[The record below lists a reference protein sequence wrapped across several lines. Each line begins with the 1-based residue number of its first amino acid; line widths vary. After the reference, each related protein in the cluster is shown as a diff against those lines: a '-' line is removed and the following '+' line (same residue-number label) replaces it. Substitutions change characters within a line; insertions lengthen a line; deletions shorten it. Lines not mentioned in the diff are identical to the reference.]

1 MNRLTGDQLAFLERF
16 SRTPDA
22 RSLAEILGAELRSV
36 EKDLRSQTGDLL
48 MRAQG
53 DAIRLD
59 WLIEKLSARQP
70 SQPVPRMAPRR
81 ADVDFDRA

>member
-53 DAIRLD
+53 EAVRLD
-59 WLIEKLSARQP
+59 WLLDKLSTRQP
-70 SQPVPRMAPRR
+70 SQPAPRTVPRR
-81 ADVDFDRA
+81 ADVDF